1 MRMARVQLGRL
12 HGMTALVV
20 VLLLASAAPAPER
33 QTSH

>member
-20 VLLLASAAPAPER
+20 VLLLASAAPAPKR